1 MKGNPMAQNKNNSF
15 NLTESDIDDIFEM
28 VKSRILNEP
37 VPEKKH
43 KWLKLAGSII
53 TGTVLLLLR

>member
-1 MKGNPMAQNKNNSF
+1 MAQNKNNSF

-37 VPEKKH
+37 VPEKNTN
-43 KWLKLAGSII
+43 G
-53 TGTVLLLLR
+53 